1 MKRFTALF
9 LMLLLLAALTGCVG
23 FQEQDTYRMDTVI
36 YIPAEPTEPETET
49 TIEITEA
56 EESEAAGETVPE
68 TTKTA
73 SSKKSSSFS
82 SSGKKTSSASS
93 SSKKPSSGTESTGAP
108 TTAPTTAPTEA
119 ATTPAE
125 EPTTEATTEAT
136 TVPVETESQLYDISG
151 YVVGSLETAM
161 MDEIN
166 SHRGT
171 EGLSGLSKSS
181 RLCAIAS
188 ARAYEVCQSWSHT
201 RPDGRGYATVFG
213 DYGYGCGTSA
223 ENLIYT
229 SGGED
234 AATLVSKWM
243 NSDGNRN
250 NLMNA
255 GFTTVGIGVYKANG
269 YVYIACLLTG

>member
-9 LMLLLLAALTGCVG
+9 LMLLLPVALTGCVS
-23 FQEQDTYRMDTVI
+23 FQEQDTYRTDTVI
-36 YIPAEPTEPETET
+36 YIPAEPTEPETEM
-49 TIEITEA
+49 TIETTEA
-56 EESEAAGETVPE
+56 EESEAAEESVPE

-73 SSKKSSSFS
+73 SSKKPSSSS
-82 SSGKKTSSASS
+82 SSGKKTNSASS
-93 SSKKPSSGTESTGAP
+93 SSKKPSSGTESTSAP

-119 ATTPAE
+119 TTAPTE

-166 SHRGT
+166 SYRGA

-255 GFTTVGIGVYKANG
+255 GFTTVGIGIYKANG